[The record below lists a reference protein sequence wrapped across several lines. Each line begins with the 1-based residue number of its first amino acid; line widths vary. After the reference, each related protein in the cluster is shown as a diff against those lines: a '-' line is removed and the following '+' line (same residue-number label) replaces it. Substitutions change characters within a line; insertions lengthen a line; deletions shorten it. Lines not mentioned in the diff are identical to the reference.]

1 MNEDWTI
8 EENDVIIDDY
18 FMMLQKELRGIK
30 YNKSEHRRKL
40 LLLLKRNDSSIE
52 RKHRNITSVL
62 LTLNQPYIKGYK
74 RSDHF
79 QKLLAERVIERFNYN
94 LQWLEPI
101 FEEFVESVPNLQLL
115 TDYSKTTEDPPKAIT
130 ESNEEIKFT
139 TIKTNYLEREQNNT
153 ILGQRGEEF
162 ALNYEKWRL
171 KALGK
176 DNLAEKIEWISKN
189 QGDGAGFDILSKNE
203 NGTDRYIEVK
213 TTKLAKETPIF
224 ITQRELTF
232 SDKHEKN
239 FHLYRVFDFAGDPR
253 IFLKEGGFASY
264 CKLLP
269 QNYKGFF

>member
-94 LQWLEPI
+94 LQWLEPL
-101 FEEFVESVPNLQLL
+101 FEEFVDQFLIYNCQQ
-115 TDYSKTTEDPPKAIT
+115 IT
-130 ESNEEIKFT
+130 
-139 TIKTNYLEREQNNT
+139 R
-153 ILGQRGEEF
+153 
-162 ALNYEKWRL
+162 
-171 KALGK
+171 
-176 DNLAEKIEWISKN
+176 
-189 QGDGAGFDILSKNE
+189 
-203 NGTDRYIEVK
+203 
-213 TTKLAKETPIF
+213 KLP
-224 ITQRELTF
+224 
-232 SDKHEKN
+232 
-239 FHLYRVFDFAGDPR
+239 
-253 IFLKEGGFASY
+253 
-264 CKLLP
+264 
-269 QNYKGFF
+269 